1 MLDSVYLQLRVHI
14 YTGGINESANVP
26 NGSIIPKSKIK
37 VPKPQFWLIDDT
49 GKKKP
54 AKSQKWSFIP
64 LMAVF

>member
-14 YTGGINESANVP
+14 YTGSINESTNMP

-37 VPKPQFWLIDDT
+37 VPKFWLLDDA
-49 GKKKP
+49 GQKKT

-64 LMAVF
+64 LMAVL